1 MSALPRGSSEAS
13 QWWFNQA
20 LMQADKAAEPYKS
33 SSGPDVKAWV
43 YLWSD
48 PVEKLEP
55 EEWE

>member
-1 MSALPRGSSEAS
+1 
-13 QWWFNQA
+13 
-20 LMQADKAAEPYKS
+20 MQADKAAEPDKS